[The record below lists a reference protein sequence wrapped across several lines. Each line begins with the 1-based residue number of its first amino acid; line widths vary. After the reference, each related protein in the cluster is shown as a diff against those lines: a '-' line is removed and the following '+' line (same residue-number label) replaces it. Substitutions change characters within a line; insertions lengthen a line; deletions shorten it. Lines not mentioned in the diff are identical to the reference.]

1 MREEYLWVESWRPK
15 KVEEAILPKD
25 LQTTFQEF
33 VDQKNIPNLILA
45 GGPGVGKTTIDKLC

>member
-25 LQTTFQEF
+25 LQATFQEF
-33 VDQKNIPNLILA
+33 VDQNNISIS
-45 GGPGVGKTTIDKLC
+45 